1 MIKRV
6 FTFLLITTFILA
18 AGSVFAE
25 NNEIPARLQTEVIK
39 LRHISFTKPIEETIK
54 TIIDTDYSGKAF
66 FTYDKKNR
74 AIIVTA
80 TNVTIDR
87 IKKFINKFD
96 IKGTP
101 LVLKVY
107 VLTEKKGKN
116 ERNNLPKTLT
126 EKLKKL
132 DIYSVETL
140 SSAMITTKTGKSVFV
155 SLKDPNYGTAFEIT
169 FFLTEEDGRIG
180 LYDFNIYKLTKKKDN
195 VYNKWKIIHSSYSIT
210 PEDPLVIGI
219 TGDNKVDYIF
229 AVTMTK

>member
-1 MIKRV
+1 MIKRL
-6 FTFLLITTFILA
+6 FSILMITLCFLALENTFA
-18 AGSVFAE
+18 QNKS
-25 NNEIPARLQTEVIK
+25 IPARLQTEVIK

-66 FTYDKKNR
+66 FTYDKKNN
-74 AIIVTA
+74 AIIITA
-80 TNVTIDR
+80 TNITIDR

-107 VLTEKKGKN
+107 VLSELKGKN
-116 ERNNLPKTLT
+116 GDKLSRPLM

-132 DIYSVETL
+132 DITSVKTL

-155 SLKDPNYGTAFEIT
+155 SLKDPDSGVRFEIN

-180 LYDFNIYKLTKKKDN
+180 LYDFNIYKLTKEKDN
-195 VYNKWKIIHSSYSIT
+195 VYNRWKIIHSSYSIT
-210 PEDPLVIGI
+210 EKDPLVIGI

-229 AVTMTK
+229 AITMTR

>member
-1 MIKRV
+1 MIKR
-6 FTFLLITTFILA
+6 FLILLIVA
-18 AGSVFAE
+18 AVMLTSGSVFAE
-25 NNEIPARLQTEVIK
+25 NRDIPARLKTEVIK
-39 LRHISFTKPIEETIK
+39 LRHISFTKPIDETIK
-54 TIIDTDYSGKAF
+54 TIIDADYSGKAF
-66 FTYDKKNR
+66 FTYDKKNN

-80 TNVTIDR
+80 TNVTIDK

-107 VLTEKKGKN
+107 VLSEEKGKN
-116 ERNNLPKTLT
+116 EGNNLPEALIK
-126 EKLKKL
+126 KLKKL
-132 DIYSVETL
+132 DIHSVETL

-155 SLKDPNYGTAFEIT
+155 SLKDPNYGTTFEIT

-180 LYDFNIYKLTKKKDN
+180 LYDFNIYKLTKEKDN

-210 PEDPLVIGI
+210 PQDPLVIGI

-229 AVTMTK
+229 AVTMNK